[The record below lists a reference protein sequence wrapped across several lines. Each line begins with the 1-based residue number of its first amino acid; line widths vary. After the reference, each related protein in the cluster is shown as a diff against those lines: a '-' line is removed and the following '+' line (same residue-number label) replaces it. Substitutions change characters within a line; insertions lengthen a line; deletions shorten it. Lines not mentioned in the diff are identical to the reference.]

1 MEQRNP
7 LNIVKERMQNKR
19 KNLSKPEQSL
29 KTNFFEALTLLR
41 SENPELRKVA
51 YISQDYA
58 QKLSRCFNFS
68 EIYGELN
75 GGQQKSVP
83 AQRSKSS
90 INFPLE
96 TLLGTTIRKSKDTK
110 ELLQK

>member
-1 MEQRNP
+1 
-7 LNIVKERMQNKR
+7 MQNKR
-19 KNLSKPEQSL
+19 QNLSKPEQSV

-41 SENPELRKVA
+41 SENPKLTKVA
-51 YISQDYA
+51 YISEDHA
-58 QKLSRCFNFS
+58 QKFSGCFDFS
-68 EIYGELN
+68 GIYYELN

-83 AQRSKSS
+83 VQKSKSS
-90 INFPLE
+90 INFLLE

>member
-1 MEQRNP
+1 M
-7 LNIVKERMQNKR
+7 
-19 KNLSKPEQSL
+19 
-29 KTNFFEALTLLR
+29 
-41 SENPELRKVA
+41 KVA
-51 YISQDYA
+51 YISEDHA
-58 QKLSRCFNFS
+58 QKMTGHFDFS
-68 EIYGELN
+68 AKSYEFN

-83 AQRSKSS
+83 AQKSKSS